1 MNRKTKSRLLKIIPI
16 IAIIVTAFLTLTN
29 IGVSLWS
36 ERANVTM
43 SFGQIDTIPRYLP
56 QDEHGYYST
65 IIVSNVG
72 KDKASFDLVVYGN
85 NTQVS
90 SDGQNWGETTK
101 ISILPEPRP
110 TPSVYHV
117 YILPDSNS
125 EMFTITLSHNKPLF
139 NFQQIDSVRE
149 VEITYKKDLV
159 GNYML
164 VR

>member
-1 MNRKTKSRLLKIIPI
+1 MKRKTKLTLLKFIPI
-16 IAIIVTAFLTLTN
+16 IALIVTAFLTLTD

-36 ERANVTM
+36 ERANVTI
-43 SFGQIDTIPRYLP
+43 SFGHIDKIPRYLP

-90 SDGQNWGETTK
+90 SDGKSWSETTK
-101 ISILPEPRP
+101 ISILPEPKP
-110 TPSVYHV
+110 DASAYHV
-117 YILPDSNS
+117 YILPDPNS
-125 EMFTITLSHNKPLF
+125 EIFTITLSHNKPLF
-139 NFQQIDSVRE
+139 NFQQIDSVKE